1 MKALCAAAML
11 AVAAPAP
18 AETCRLALALA
29 LERQF
34 PLVLMDVRMPVMN
47 GIEAT
52 KRLRSEPA
60 RRDTIVVAVTASV
73 FPDFKAKIEEAGFDD
88 FLGKPFRASELFAMI
103 ERHLS
108 VKLVD
113 RDPEA
118 TEATETE
125 ATPLQTAYTP
135 PPADFPAV
143 EAAAV
148 AGAKM
153 VRDERGVRLARE
165 PEDAD

>member
-1 MKALCAAAML
+1 
-11 AVAAPAP
+11 
-18 AETCRLALALA
+18 
-29 LERQF
+29 
-34 PLVLMDVRMPVMN
+34 
-47 GIEAT
+47 
-52 KRLRSEPA
+52 
-60 RRDTIVVAVTASV
+60 
-73 FPDFKAKIEEAGFDD
+73 
-88 FLGKPFRASELFAMI
+88 MI
-103 ERHLS
+103 RPCLQP
-108 VKLVD
+108 

-118 TEATETE
+118 AEAETE
-125 ATPLQTAYTP
+125 ATPLHTAYTP